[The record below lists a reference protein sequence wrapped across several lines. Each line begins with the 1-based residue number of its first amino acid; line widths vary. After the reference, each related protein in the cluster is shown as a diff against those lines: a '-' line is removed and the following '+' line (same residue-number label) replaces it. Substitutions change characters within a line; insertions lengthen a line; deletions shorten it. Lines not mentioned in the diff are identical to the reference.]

1 MAKRFIDTK
10 IWDKAWFRKL
20 TPKNKLIWIYLL
32 TRCDHAGIWD
42 ADWEAAEFYIGE
54 WVDYSELPK
63 MITDKMDYIEGDDQ
77 YFIPSFVDFQYG
89 QLRENS
95 KPHLSVIKRLS
106 SKGLY
111 NPLNKSSLTLKDKDK
126 EKAKDKVIDK
136 KPKNNE
142 SRPKDL
148 KEVIDFFTLKKIPN
162 SKTNAEKFYNHYES
176 ANWFRGKTKI
186 KKWRMCLSSW
196 DFKEESKNNFK
207 SSFESGFSKT
217 PTGLYKAYC
226 SKCGNREMPNDKWQ
240 LKEGSNCC
248 RVDYVPQIVNA

>member
-20 TPKNKLIWIYLL
+20 TPKNKLFWVYLL
-32 TRCDHAGIWD
+32 TKCDHAGIWD

-54 WVDYSELPK
+54 WVDYSELPEIVTGK
-63 MITDKMDYIEGDDQ
+63 MKYIKGDDQ

-89 QLRENS
+89 QLKENS

-106 SKGLY
+106 SKNLY
-111 NPLNKSSLTLKDKDK
+111 NNLKKSLLTLKDKDK
-126 EKAKDKVIDK
+126 VKKEDK
-136 KPKNNE
+136 KTNSNE

-148 KEVIDFFTLKKIPN
+148 KEVIGYFIIKKVPN
-162 SKTNAEKFYNHYES
+162 PKTNAEKFYNHYES

-186 KKWRMCLSSW
+186 KKWKMCLSSW
-196 DFKEESKNNFK
+196 DFKEESKTNFK
-207 SSFESGFSKT
+207 PSFESAFAKT

-226 SKCGNREMPNDKWQ
+226 SKCGKREMPNDKWQ

-248 RVDYVPQIVNA
+248 RVDYAPEAVNG

>member
-95 KPHLSVIKRLS
+95 KPHLS
-106 SKGLY
+106 
-111 NPLNKSSLTLKDKDK
+111 
-126 EKAKDKVIDK
+126 VIDK